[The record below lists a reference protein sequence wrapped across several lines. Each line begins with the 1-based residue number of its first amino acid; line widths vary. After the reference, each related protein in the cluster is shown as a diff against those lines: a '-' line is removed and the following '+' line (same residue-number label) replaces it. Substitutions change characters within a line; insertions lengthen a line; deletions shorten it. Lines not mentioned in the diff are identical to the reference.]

1 MTKTYIQADHWHK
14 FIGSQHAIT
23 NSREHLAELSLGDN
37 SGTDNI
43 FVVGGK
49 NHFYANLDPKFLRAA
64 DKAIKQ
70 FSVTRTEEYGRIEY
84 ETAFCG
90 LNSASVKKHQF
101 ACNACRSIKRENE
114 DWSKET
120 LDNEIAKTTTVHFTP
135 LDPTLRLEVQPD
147 VQDATAMLASFISMA
162 EKHREEHRVFVAKWH
177 DYVTSLQSLQT
188 DIQESSRQLKEA
200 QIRFDKNT
208 SHIAALLQTGEDD

>member
-120 LDNEIAKTTTVHFTP
+120 LNREIAKGGSISP
-135 LDPTLRLEVQPD
+135 AELLEVEYSK
-147 VQDATAMLASFISMA
+147 T
-162 EKHREEHRVFVAKWH
+162 
-177 DYVTSLQSLQT
+177 
-188 DIQESSRQLKEA
+188 
-200 QIRFDKNT
+200 
-208 SHIAALLQTGEDD
+208 ALLNMEPIIEAAKFNRDLYVELAAQWEAHLLTLNSLRNDFEESGKWLVGEGS